1 MFTNLIAFNLTC
13 AHGDRND
20 SHHKH
25 TKRRKSSTPCRPGA
39 GVGVAE
45 SRWTACHAVVSALS
59 YRCAGTGVRFPLAG
73 AVMAY
78 IYGTVA
84 GLLAVALEA
93 LYTRTPS
100 YVDRLWI
107 IVPTSLAISWCIYQL
122 VRASPSIVSA
132 VVVFTAVTLPA
143 RVGFALWLGQAI
155 GAGTW
160 MACGLLVIAA
170 GLRAW
175 RP

>member
-1 MFTNLIAFNLTC
+1 
-13 AHGDRND
+13 
-20 SHHKH
+20 
-25 TKRRKSSTPCRPGA
+25 
-39 GVGVAE
+39 
-45 SRWTACHAVVSALS
+45 
-59 YRCAGTGVRFPLAG
+59 
-73 AVMAY
+73 MAY

-93 LYTRTPS
+93 IYTRTPS

-143 RVGFALWLGQAI
+143 RVGFAQ
-155 GAGTW
+155 GAFRGIHAPSRRRTKH
-160 MACGLLVIAA
+160 LAA
-170 GLRAW
+170 PPAFKNSETSSSMSR
-175 RP
+175 

>member
-1 MFTNLIAFNLTC
+1 
-13 AHGDRND
+13 
-20 SHHKH
+20 
-25 TKRRKSSTPCRPGA
+25 
-39 GVGVAE
+39 
-45 SRWTACHAVVSALS
+45 
-59 YRCAGTGVRFPLAG
+59 
-73 AVMAY
+73 MAY

-93 LYTRTPS
+93 IYTRTPS

-143 RVGFALWLGQAI
+143 RVGFALWLGQAPRHPRAI
-155 GAGTW
+155 SLARVPLLERPFVSDDCPTADGASGP
-160 MACGLLVIAA
+160 A
-170 GLRAW
+170 GGGFAPIQPHRSAGRTHHARAM
-175 RP
+175 R